1 MASLTP
7 PLQAVVCLQHNQEGA
22 QGGGQGCWT
31 VSRTHLGDSTVSGMA
46 RQMRHTTRRQLEPP
60 CLTPALQF
68 YLPALHRASLGRQY
82 VLVASCAQITQRY
95 CTQGCEKHCALH
107 LHSTRLQEQA
117 PWRDHISTIQQLSS
131 LSASCSHLHNAA
143 HLILKPLLAWG
154 KNLEV
159 WSKQCLHQNVTS
171 SDFQHLKFTISIEKA
186 GFYKSSLQIL
196 KFSFPELHEWCYACS
211 RKQRSMKKSPS
222 ERYKTATLKLLRL
235 W

>member
-1 MASLTP
+1 MHREEARAVGQSQEHTLVT
-7 PLQAVVCLQHNQEGA
+7 LQCLAWPGRWDTQHVDSWNHPAWHQLCNFTFLLFTEHLWEG
-22 QGGGQGCWT
+22 
-31 VSRTHLGDSTVSGMA
+31 SM
-46 RQMRHTTRRQLEPP
+46 
-60 CLTPALQF
+60 CL
-68 YLPALHRASLGRQY
+68 
-82 VLVASCAQITQRY
+82 
-95 CTQGCEKHCALH
+95 LH
-107 LHSTRLQEQA
+107 LVLRLHNAIAHKGVRNTVLCTCTA
-117 PWRDHISTIQQLSS
+117 PDYKSKPHGEIISTIQQLSS

-196 KFSFPELHEWCYACS
+196 KFSCPELHEWCYACS